1 MHFLNAA
8 RTDVGLRRK
17 VNEDAMLD
25 WPEIGLWAVADGM
38 GGAEAGDLA
47 SSMIVEGLGKLTAEK
62 DSNTL
67 ATAACA
73 QIRHVNDQIL
83 QISNSGPSRRVI
95 GSTVVGLAVVENGYE
110 VFWAGDSRAYLVR
123 DREITQLS
131 RDHRLVEDLVRAGM
145 LTPEEA
151 IGHPDENVITRAV
164 GVSEDLAIDR
174 VHGRVHPGDIFLL
187 ASDGLNKVVPDA
199 EILSTIATRNPM
211 QAADVLIELT
221 LDRGAPDNVT
231 VVIVRVG

>member
-25 WPEIGLWAVADGM
+25 RPEIGLWAVADGM

-62 DSNTL
+62 DSSTL